1 MTRSQAGQRVRA
13 EGTASTDVLL
23 GCSAAMTKYVTQA
36 AYTTE
41 KYFLTILEAIGPRQ
55 GASRLVS
62 LEACPWLADGH
73 RDLM

>member
-1 MTRSQAGQRVRA
+1 
-13 EGTASTDVLL
+13 
-23 GCSAAMTKYVTQA
+23 MTKYVTQA